1 MDLGLQGRVALVTG
15 ASKGIGHG
23 IAKALVAEGAA
34 VAITS
39 RSQERIDEAAAAIGA
54 TGFAHDSANTEGIG
68 VLVHEVEHHLGPIE
82 ILVTN
87 TGGPPTSPDPLSFS
101 ADEWR
106 AAFDQL
112 VLGPLAFIEA
122 TLPEMRHRRWG
133 RILNVVSTAVR
144 EPIPDLVL
152 SNANRSAALA
162 TWKTIA
168 RQAAK
173 SGVTMNSVL
182 PGRIATD
189 RLYELY
195 GSRDAAD
202 EMARQEIPAGRLGSV
217 DEFAAAAAFLC
228 SNQASYITGTTL
240 VVDGGMMRAL

>member
-1 MDLGLQGRVALVTG
+1 M
-15 ASKGIGHG
+15 
-23 IAKALVAEGAA
+23 
-34 VAITS
+34 
-39 RSQERIDEAAAAIGA
+39 
-54 TGFAHDSANTEGIG
+54 
-68 VLVHEVEHHLGPIE
+68 LVHEIEHHLGPIE

-101 ADEWR
+101 PDEWR

-112 VLGPLAFIEA
+112 VLGPLAFVEA

-152 SNANRSAALA
+152 SNANRSAAVA
-162 TWKTIA
+162 MWKTIA

-173 SGVTMNSVL
+173 SGVTMNSIL

-202 EMARQEIPAGRLGSV
+202 EMAKEQIPAGRLGSV

-228 SNQASYITGTTL
+228 SNQASYITGTSL
-240 VVDGGMMRAL
+240 VVDGGMLRSL

>member
-1 MDLGLQGRVALVTG
+1 MDLGLEGRVALVTG
-15 ASKGIGHG
+15 ASKGMGLG
-23 IAKALVAEGAA
+23 IAKALIAEGAS

-39 RSQERIDEAAAAIGA
+39 RSQERIDDAARTIGA
-54 TGFAHDSANTEGIG
+54 TGFAHDSANTDGVG

-106 AAFDQL
+106 EAFEAL
-112 VLGPLAFIEA
+112 VLGPLAFVEA

-133 RILNVVSTAVR
+133 RILNVSSTAVR
-144 EPIPDLVL
+144 EPIPNLIL

-168 RQAAK
+168 RQAAQ
-173 SGVTMNSVL
+173 SGVTMNTL
-182 PGRIATD
+182 IPGRIATD

-195 GSRDAAD
+195 GSREAAD
-202 EMARQEIPAGRLGSV
+202 DMARHEIPAGRLGSV

-228 SNQASYITGTTL
+228 SNQASYITGAAL
-240 VVDGGMMRAL
+240 AVDGGMLRSL

>member
-1 MDLGLQGRVALVTG
+1 MDLGIERRVALVTG
-15 ASKGIGHG
+15 ASKGLGLG
-23 IAKALVAEGAA
+23 IAKALSDEGAR

-39 RSQERIDEAAAAIGA
+39 RSQERIDEAASSIGA
-54 TGFAHDSANTEGIG
+54 TGFVHDSANIDGIG

-87 TGGPPTSPDPLSFS
+87 TGGPPTSADPLSFS
-101 ADEWR
+101 ADDWR
-106 AAFDQL
+106 EAYDQL
-112 VLGPLAFIEA
+112 VLGPLAFVQ
-122 TLPEMRHRRWG
+122 TVLPEMRHRRWG
-133 RILNVVSTAVR
+133 RILNVGSTAVR

-152 SNANRSAALA
+152 SNANRSAAVA

-168 RQAAK
+168 QQAAR
-173 SGVTMNSVL
+173 SGVTINTLL

-195 GSRDAAD
+195 GSREAAD
-202 EMARQEIPAGRLGSV
+202 DVARQEIPAGRLGSV

-240 VVDGGMMRAL
+240 VVDGGMMRGV

>member
-15 ASKGIGHG
+15 ASKGLGYG
-23 IAKALVAEGAA
+23 IAKTLVEEGAS

-39 RSQERIDEAAAAIGA
+39 RSQEHIDAAAGAIGA
-54 TGFAHDSANTEGIG
+54 TGFAHDSANTDGVG

-106 AAFDQL
+106 TAFDQL
-112 VLGPLAFIEA
+112 VLGPLALVEA

-133 RILNVVSTAVR
+133 RILNIGSTAVR
-144 EPIPDLVL
+144 EPIPNLIL
-152 SNANRSAALA
+152 SNANRSAAVA
-162 TWKTIA
+162 AWKTIA
-168 RQAAK
+168 HQAAQ
-173 SGVTMNSVL
+173 SGVTMNTL
-182 PGRIATD
+182 MPGRIATD

-195 GSRDAAD
+195 GSREAAD
-202 EMARQEIPAGRLGSV
+202 EVAREEIPAGRLGSV

-228 SNQASYITGTTL
+228 SNQASYITATTL

>member
-15 ASKGIGHG
+15 ASKGLGLG
-23 IAKALVAEGAA
+23 IAKALIDEGAS

-39 RSQERIDEAAAAIGA
+39 RSQERIDDAAAAIGA
-54 TGFAHDSANTEGIG
+54 TGFAHDSANTDGIA

-87 TGGPPTSPDPLSFS
+87 TGGPPTSPDPLSFTP
-101 ADEWR
+101 DEWR
-106 AAFDQL
+106 TAYEQL
-112 VLGPLAFIEA
+112 VLGPLAFA
-122 TLPEMRHRRWG
+122 QTVLPEMRHRRWG
-133 RILNVVSTAVR
+133 RILNVGSTAVR
-144 EPIPDLVL
+144 EPIPDLIL
-152 SNANRSAALA
+152 SNANRSAVLA

-168 RQAAK
+168 HQAAK
-173 SGVTMNSVL
+173 SGVTMNTLL

-195 GSRDAAD
+195 GSRAAAD
-202 EMARQEIPAGRLGSV
+202 EVARHEIPAGRLGSV

-240 VVDGGMMRAL
+240 VVDGGMMRGL

>member
-23 IAKALVAEGAA
+23 IAKALVAEGAS

-39 RSQERIDEAAAAIGA
+39 RSQQRIDEAAAAIGA
-54 TGFAHDSANTEGIG
+54 TGFVHDSANSDGIS

-101 ADEWR
+101 PDEWR
-106 AAFDQL
+106 EAFDQL
-112 VLGPLAFIEA
+112 VLGPLALVEA

-133 RILNVVSTAVR
+133 RILNVSSSAVR

-162 TWKTIA
+162 AWKTIA
-168 RQAAK
+168 GQAAK
-173 SGVTMNSVL
+173 SGVTMNTIL

-195 GSRDAAD
+195 GSREAAD
-202 EMARQEIPAGRLGSV
+202 EMAKDQIPAGRLGSV

-240 VVDGGMMRAL
+240 AVDGGMLRAL

>member
-15 ASKGIGHG
+15 ASKGIGLG
-23 IAKALVAEGAA
+23 IAKALIEEGAS

-39 RSQERIDEAAAAIGA
+39 RSQERIDEAAATIGA
-54 TGFAHDSANTEGIG
+54 TGFAHDSGNIDGIG

-101 ADEWR
+101 VDEWR
-106 AAFDQL
+106 EAFDQL
-112 VLGPLAFIEA
+112 VLGPLAFVEA
-122 TLPEMRHRRWG
+122 TLTEMRHRRWG
-133 RILNVVSTAVR
+133 RILNVGSTAMR
-144 EPIPDLVL
+144 EPIPNLVL

-162 TWKTIA
+162 IWKTIA
-168 RQAAK
+168 RQAAQ
-173 SGVTMNSVL
+173 SGVTMNTL
-182 PGRIATD
+182 IPGRIATD

-195 GSRDAAD
+195 GSREAAD
-202 EMARQEIPAGRLGSV
+202 DMARNEIPAGRLGSV

-228 SNQASYITGTTL
+228 SNQASYITGST
-240 VVDGGMMRAL
+240 VVIDGGMTRGV